1 MVQGIIRYQKGGFM
15 KVKLFSV
22 TLAVLLSLAFVSCN
36 NGSTDEPPS
45 LTRLTLVTNADA
57 IAHNLRPVTSLRV
70 NEQFAVNFAG
80 SANTYDV
87 TKFEWILKYG
97 GNVISS
103 GETTYSTPFITK
115 GTSGGW
121 WLYNRDYWRAS
132 SPGSYSFE
140 FFLVD
145 EKNNKSNTR
154 SVSFT
159 VNQ

>member
-1 MVQGIIRYQKGGFM
+1 MRI
-15 KVKLFSV
+15 
-22 TLAVLLSLAFVSCN
+22 
-36 NGSTDEPPS
+36 
-45 LTRLTLVTNADA
+45 

-70 NEQFAVNFAG
+70 NEQFGVNFSG
-80 SANTYDV
+80 NANTYDV
-87 TKFEWILKYG
+87 AKFEWILKYG

-103 GETTYSTPFITK
+103 GEVTRSPPYILK

-121 WLYNRDYWRAS
+121 WLFNRDYWRAS

-140 FFLVD
+140 FYLVD

-159 VNQ
+159 VTQ

>member
-1 MVQGIIRYQKGGFM
+1 M
-15 KVKLFSV
+15 KVKFFSIM
-22 TLAVLLSLAFVSCN
+22 LAVMLSLAFVSCN

-45 LTRLTLVTNADA
+45 LTRLMIVKNADA
-57 IAHNLRPVTSLRV
+57 IAHNNNPVTSLRV

-80 SANTYDV
+80 SANIYDV
-87 TKFEWILKYG
+87 AKFEWILKNG
-97 GNVISS
+97 GNVVSS
-103 GETTYSTPFITK
+103 GETTRTPPYLTK

-121 WLYNRDYWRAS
+121 WLSNRDYWKAS
-132 SPGSYSFE
+132 SPGGYTFE

-159 VNQ
+159 VTQ